1 MVKDEAS
8 SGRYY
13 LKEVPYEKD
22 YNGKMYNTA
31 TATLVGEHQ
40 YLNFN
45 DVDYESEELYLKKT
59 GEWFLYGEGGPFS
72 KYGEQCGS
80 NNWCDGE
87 VIKPLTK
94 EAARKWL
101 ENHDCTDAYIE
112 YFGEPEE

>member
-1 MVKDEAS
+1 MK
-8 SGRYY
+8 RII
-13 LKEVPYEKD
+13 
-22 YNGKMYNTA
+22 NGKMYNTA